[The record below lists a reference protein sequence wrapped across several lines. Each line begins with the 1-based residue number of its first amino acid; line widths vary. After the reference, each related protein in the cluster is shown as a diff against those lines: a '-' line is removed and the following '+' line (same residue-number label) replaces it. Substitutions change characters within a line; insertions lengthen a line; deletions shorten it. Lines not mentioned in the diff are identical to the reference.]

1 MNIGAVDTHRPK
13 PKTSNSSSSH
23 LTPTS
28 VSINS
33 RSTNAGASGE
43 IVMVSSYGIQ
53 LSSVHHLLPLTFA
66 FVLGP
71 DESYTT
77 Y

>member
-28 VSINS
+28 ISINS
-33 RSTNAGASGE
+33 RGTNAGASGE
-43 IVMVSSYGIQ
+43 IVTVSPFGIQ
-53 LSSVHHLLPLTFA
+53 PLGIPRLLPLTFA
-66 FVLGP
+66 STLGP